1 MDEGGIYEDGTPEQV
16 FDHPVR
22 ENTRRF
28 VRRLKVLELN
38 IESRDYD
45 FLGMAGEIE
54 VWCEKNQIMPK
65 LANRVQLVF
74 KETIQLLVPLLES
87 LRIEAV
93 CEYSETAETAEW
105 TICYGGRRLEVTDV
119 EDDLALALLKGMTES
134 MDYSWVEGM
143 DLQNRLRLVRPLVR
157 CFAITEN
164 CGNVNG

>member
-1 MDEGGIYEDGTPEQV
+1 M
-16 FDHPVR
+16 R

-54 VWCEKNQIMPK
+54 VWCEKNQITPK

-74 KETIQLLVPLLES
+74 EETIQLLVPLLES

-93 CEYSETAETAEW
+93 CEYSEAAETAEW
-105 TICYGGRRLEVTDV
+105 TICYGGRRLEVTEV

-143 DLQNRLRLVRPLVR
+143 DLQNRLRLVVK
-157 CFAITEN
+157 
-164 CGNVNG
+164 G